1 MGGVCNIRHRR
12 FGNRGELSLVKKARI
27 ERNSLLFQAAPRLMF
42 AALLAFAASGAA
54 NEARAQAGE
63 RTGKQV
69 VDSVCASCHGTGA
82 HGAPKIG
89 DKKAWS
95 KRASQG
101 LTSLTEHALKGIR
114 EMPAHGGNMK
124 LTDLEIG
131 RAVAYMVNQS
141 GGKWVEPASVKD
153 MAAERSGAQVV
164 KAQCAKCHQEGVGG
178 APKIGDRDA
187 WRPRLTQGID
197 ILVRSAVRG
206 HGGMPP
212 RGDKADL
219 TDAEIRSAVLYMYDP
234 SAPPKGGPAAA
245 RGTLPPKPAGMLK
258 SVGGMDVYL
267 GFVPAE
273 TLRKYPEGSVERSMH
288 GGVPGGSGNYHV
300 NVSLL
305 DRTSKAP
312 ITNARVEVQ
321 IEQPGLTSETKALDP
336 VVINKAASYG
346 NYVKLRPKTHYV
358 VTVRVQQSGNPQPV
372 EARFEHRQY

>member
-1 MGGVCNIRHRR
+1 MRPTGLIVGALAL
-12 FGNRGELSLVKKARI
+12 FGTAV
-27 ERNSLLFQAAPRLMF
+27 APLG
-42 AALLAFAASGAA
+42 AF
-54 NEARAQAGE
+54 AQAGE

-69 VDSVCASCHGTGA
+69 VESVCASCHATGT

-101 LTSLTEHALKGIR
+101 LSSLTEHALKGIR

-141 GGKWVEPASVKD
+141 GGKWVEPASAKD
-153 MAAERSGAQVV
+153 MAAERSGEQVV
-164 KAQCAKCHQEGVGG
+164 KAQCAKCHQAGAGG

-187 WRPRLTQGID
+187 WRPRLTQGVD
-197 ILVRSAVRG
+197 NLVRSAIRG

-219 TDAEIRSAVLYMYDP
+219 TDGEIQSAILYMYNP
-234 SAPPKGGPAAA
+234 SAPPKAGAAPSSA
-245 RGTLPPKPAGMLK
+245 PQKPAGTHK
-258 SVGGMDVYL
+258 TVGGMDVYL
-267 GFVPAE
+267 GFVSAE
-273 TLRKYPEGSVERSMH
+273 TLRRYPEGSVERLMH
-288 GGVPGGSGNYHV
+288 GGVPQGSGNYHV

-305 DRTSKAP
+305 DRVSKAR
-312 ITNARVEVQ
+312 ITDARVEVQ
-321 IEQPGLTSETKALDP
+321 VEQPGMTSETKALDP
-336 VVINKAASYG
+336 VVISNAASYG
-346 NYVKLRPKTHYV
+346 NYLKLKPKTNYV
-358 VTVRVQQSGNPQPV
+358 ITVRVHKGDNPQPI

>member
-1 MGGVCNIRHRR
+1 MLRGVGHRCLANC
-12 FGNRGELSLVKKARI
+12 GDLPLVNKARI
-27 ERNSLLFQAAPRLMF
+27 ERYSLLIQAPPRLML
-42 AALLAFAASGAA
+42 AALLAFAATGAA
-54 NEARAQAGE
+54 NGAAPQAGE

-69 VDSVCASCHGTGA
+69 VDAVCVSCHGSGA
-82 HGAPKIG
+82 RGAPKIG
-89 DKKAWS
+89 DRKAWS

-101 LTSLTEHALKGIR
+101 LSSLTEHALKGIR
-114 EMPAHGGNMK
+114 EMPSHGGNMK

-141 GGKWVEPASVKD
+141 GGKWVEPASAKD
-153 MAAERSGAQVV
+153 MAAERTGAQVV

-178 APKIGDRDA
+178 APKIGDRNA

-197 ILVRSAVRG
+197 NLVRSAIRG

-219 TDAEIRSAVLYMYDP
+219 TDAEIRSAVLHMYDP
-234 SAPPKGGPAAA
+234 SAPAKGGPAAA
-245 RGTLPPKPAGMLK
+245 RRATPPKPAGTLK

-273 TLRKYPEGSVERSMH
+273 TLRKYPEGSVERTMH
-288 GGVPGGSGNYHV
+288 GGVPSESGNYHV

-312 ITNARVEVQ
+312 IKDARVEVQ
-321 IEQPGLTSETKALDP
+321 IEQPGLTSETKPLEP
-336 VVINKAASYG
+336 VMINKAASYG
-346 NYVKLRPKTHYV
+346 NYVKLRPKTQYV
-358 VTVRVQQSGNPQPV
+358 VTVRVRQPGNPQPV